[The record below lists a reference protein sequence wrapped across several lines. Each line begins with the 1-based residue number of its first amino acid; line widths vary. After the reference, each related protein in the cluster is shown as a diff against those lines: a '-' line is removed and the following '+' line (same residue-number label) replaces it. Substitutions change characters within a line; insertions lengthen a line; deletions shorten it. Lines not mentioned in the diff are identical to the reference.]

1 MPLLNLKK
9 IIPFH
14 SGGGG
19 GAASCFPLV
28 FLVILVII
36 SVRHL
41 NLTVFNHVYKGCPPS
56 SPKHIVDSRG
66 NVGQYHVQTLRAQRQ
81 AFFNGITCVLPPL
94 NVTFCHYFDF
104 QNTYNNFFRFNRIC
118 GFFHLLWRGCVYNG
132 DFGLVSSLLRH
143 DLWRPCTMVILAQI
157 FLAPAAHLP
166 VVL

>member
-1 MPLLNLKK
+1 MFTPLREASIFRPKMPDIMPLLNLKK

-81 AFFNGITCVLPPL
+81 AFFNGISFLLPPPPLHLSSCKL
-94 NVTFCHYFDF
+94 NKLLSKLRNWGHYVKTVTT
-104 QNTYNNFFRFNRIC
+104 NSIW
-118 GFFHLLWRGCVYNG
+118 LWLNCLCNMPR
-132 DFGLVSSLLRH
+132 
-143 DLWRPCTMVILAQI
+143 T
-157 FLAPAAHLP
+157 
-166 VVL
+166 